1 MKIFLLLEEM
11 PKNLLNSDRNRKIS
25 WTLPSFHSA
34 FIRPS
39 LPPSLPPSFLIPYLS
54 LVDFF
59 YAFSSVLHLVFKIT
73 DHFVLWRPSLSLY
86 FWCYPFIFRHSVQLC
101 SMWLNTPNDSAQD
114 TCALPTSPLFKT
126 LFQFFLEIISSLAS
140 VTVFTRMF
148 PDHLKCN
155 MPVMELLFDH
165 VRALFGMFLLL

>member
-25 WTLPSFHSA
+25 WTFPSFHSA
-34 FIRPS
+34 FIRSS
-39 LPPSLPPSFLIPYLS
+39 LPPSLISDPLFITCW
-54 LVDFF
+54 FF

-73 DHFVLWRPSLSLY
+73 DHFVFWRPSLSLY
-86 FWCYPFIFRHSVQLC
+86 FWCYPFIFRRSVQLC